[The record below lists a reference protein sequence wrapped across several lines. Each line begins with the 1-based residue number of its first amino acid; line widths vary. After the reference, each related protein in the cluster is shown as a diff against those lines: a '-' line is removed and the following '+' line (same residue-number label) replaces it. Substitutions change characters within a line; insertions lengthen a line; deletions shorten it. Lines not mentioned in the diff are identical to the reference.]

1 MGWFTQYGSQI
12 QKERAKIMANRT
24 KNRKKTIEL
33 REDQLIFQFP
43 DVHED
48 AELRIEFQRTL
59 RIPDDNREH
68 YLPPGLGRFPLSRVD
83 DYPENLPDRWST
95 HGGVFLPMYQAEA
108 LWINFHAD
116 YPMAVKIAAGKVN
129 AVTGETWEEELSG
142 EPQDYVVVP
151 GQPWLDGFC
160 VENGL
165 IRQFVA
171 MPLGDGYTAEEQL
184 TGEAEHGGLQ
194 IAVYPLKRSNYEEIR
209 LREAISSVNREISR
223 EFSKIVE
230 EMSLALGG
238 LMRQEIFEDEHGIDA
253 WDASTGSRCFVH
265 IVNSVQLLHLTGCQ
279 PPSEPPTAQN
289 YTNAGL
295 PWYDY
300 YGGDLKALQG
310 AKELTEL
317 DSVASVKLKK
327 GEGFLPDND
336 PVTPSV
342 VKRLSQSMV
351 REGVF

>member
-1 MGWFTQYGSQI
+1 M
-12 QKERAKIMANRT
+12 AKRT
-24 KNRKKTIEL
+24 RNRKKTIEL
-33 REDQLIFQFP
+33 RDDQLIFRFAG
-43 DVHED
+43 VHED
-48 AELRIEFQRTL
+48 AEVEIGFQRTL

-68 YLPPGLGRFPLSRVD
+68 YLPPGLGEFPLSRVD
-83 DYPENLPDRWST
+83 DYPDNLPDRWAE
-95 HGGVFLPMYQAEA
+95 HGGVFIPMYQAEA
-108 LWINFHAD
+108 LWINFSGD

-129 AVTGETWEEELSG
+129 AVTGEAWEEGLS
-142 EPQDYVVVP
+142 EVPQDYLVVP

-160 VENGL
+160 VEKGL

-171 MPLGDGYTAEEQL
+171 MPLGEGYTVEEQL

-194 IAVYPLKRSNYEEIR
+194 IAVYPMKTSIYEER
-209 LREAISSVNREISR
+209 LRQRLERLKDGEISPR
-223 EFSKIVE
+223 RSPRGSPDMGF
-230 EMSLALGG
+230 APGG
-238 LMRQEIFEDEHGIDA
+238 LMRQEIYKDQHGIDA
-253 WDASTGSRCFVH
+253 WDTSNGSRCFVH

-300 YGGDLKALQG
+300 YGGDLKELQG

-327 GEGFLPDND
+327 GKGFLLDND

-342 VKRLSQSMV
+342 VKRLSRSMV